1 MQVFW
6 IALIGVFGGVMSG
19 LLGVG
24 GGLIFVPLMTFFL
37 GFTIHQAVGTSLLI
51 IIPTSLIGVWVHAAQ
66 GHVQLKTALLIASF
80 AIFGAWLGA
89 HFSGKIDPIL
99 LKRIFAV
106 FLVAIRNRLFITLP
120 KELSTQ

>member
-1 MQVFW
+1 MNIFW

-51 IIPTSLIGVWVHAAQ
+51 IIPTSLVGVWVHASQ
-66 GHVQLKTALLIASF
+66 GHVQIKTALLIASF
-80 AIFGAWLGA
+80 AILGAWLGSTL
-89 HFSGKIDPIL
+89 SGKIDPVL
-99 LKRIFAV
+99 LKRLFALFLILIAAKLV
-106 FLVAIRNRLFITLP
+106 FS
-120 KELSTQ
+120 K